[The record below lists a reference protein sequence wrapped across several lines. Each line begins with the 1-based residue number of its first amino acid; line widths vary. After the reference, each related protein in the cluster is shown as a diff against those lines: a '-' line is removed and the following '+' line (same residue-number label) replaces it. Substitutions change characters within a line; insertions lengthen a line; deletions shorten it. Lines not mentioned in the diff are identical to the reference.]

1 MTKRLEHPHASGGQE
16 QSPEELMGQRRGRD
30 TNSGRSNRCRDPP
43 SHAQR
48 TATGHDAQD
57 SRVRL
62 EKSQKAVTPNALRG
76 RSRARRSFSLLPW
89 VLRFPHEH
97 LCQGPPSSN
106 SQDGGQGEDGEALAS
121 GDIGKTQNCSKQYC
135 NVRFKDITSN
145 VHSRHE

>member
-1 MTKRLEHPHASGGQE
+1 M
-16 QSPEELMGQRRGRD
+16 
-30 TNSGRSNRCRDPP
+30 RSEDVPVL
-43 SHAQR
+43 
-48 TATGHDAQD
+48 GEV
-57 SRVRL
+57 SRFFHG
-62 EKSQKAVTPNALRG
+62 S
-76 RSRARRSFSLLPW
+76 

-121 GDIGKTQNCSKQYC
+121 GDIGKTQNRSKQYC